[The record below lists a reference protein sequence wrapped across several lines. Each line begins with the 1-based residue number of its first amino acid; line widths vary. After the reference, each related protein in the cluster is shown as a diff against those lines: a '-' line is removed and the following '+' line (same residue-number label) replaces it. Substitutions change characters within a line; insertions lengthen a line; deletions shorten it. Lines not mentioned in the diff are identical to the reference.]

1 MNKQLQNKLGDL
13 KRKFYDL
20 LYNIRLMSDTMK
32 M

>member
-1 MNKQLQNKLGDL
+1 MNNQLQNKLGDY

-20 LYNIRLMSDTMK
+20 LYNIRLMRDTMK